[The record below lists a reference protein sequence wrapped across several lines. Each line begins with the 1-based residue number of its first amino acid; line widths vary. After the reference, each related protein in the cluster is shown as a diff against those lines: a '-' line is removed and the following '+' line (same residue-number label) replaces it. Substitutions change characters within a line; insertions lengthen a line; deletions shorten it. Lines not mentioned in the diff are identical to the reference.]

1 MKRWVPLV
9 VGALMVPAS
18 VTAFGFSVYGDE
30 LTTALSSS
38 PAVPETP
45 ALALPAV
52 PPGPAHVVA
61 FPEPEHRLPLT
72 PVFVSPDR
80 AQQTV
85 RALFESHA
93 VKGVTF
99 APGTADLVGR
109 GADVQ
114 RGLAAALRN
123 VSGGVVTL
131 VAHAWNGET
140 ASHRCDVL
148 AMYRAG
154 LVRDYLAA
162 QGVDSVI
169 TTRVIVDPVWGPPSD
184 GGPQV
189 DVLVA

>member
-38 PAVPETP
+38 PAAPQVP
-45 ALALPAV
+45 ALALPA
-52 PPGPAHVVA
+52 PPPLEILPDPV
-61 FPEPEHRLPLT
+61 RRPLT

-85 RALFESHA
+85 RALFASHA

-148 AMYRAG
+148 ALYRAG

>member
-18 VTAFGFSVYGDE
+18 ATVFGFSVYGEE

-38 PAVPETP
+38 PAVPAVHEGPVPVEDFVAPLRMEPP
-45 ALALPAV
+45 APPLLSPAV
-52 PPGPAHVVA
+52 
-61 FPEPEHRLPLT
+61 
-72 PVFVSPDR
+72 
-80 AQQTV
+80 AQQHV
-85 RALFESHA
+85 RDLFSSHA
-93 VKGVTF
+93 VKGITF
-99 APGTADLVGR
+99 APGTSSLVGR
-109 GADVQ
+109 GEDV
-114 RGLAAALRN
+114 RRSLASVLRN
-123 VSGGVVTL
+123 ATGSVTL

-148 AMYRAG
+148 AMERAG
-154 LVRDYLAA
+154 LVRQYLAE

-189 DVLVA
+189 DVLVV